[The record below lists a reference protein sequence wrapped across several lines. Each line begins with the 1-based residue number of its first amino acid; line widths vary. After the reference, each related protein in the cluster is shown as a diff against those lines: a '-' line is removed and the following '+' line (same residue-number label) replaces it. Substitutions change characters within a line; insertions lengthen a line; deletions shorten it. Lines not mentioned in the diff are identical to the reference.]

1 MSSGDIYARHSAGEA
16 LRKLISDYTFN
27 SVLDIGSGAGN
38 HALTLKNAGK
48 TATTIDLSNADIN
61 SDYNCYEFDSAFDAI
76 WCSHCLEH
84 QLNVNSFLRKVFH
97 DLKMGGVLAV
107 TVPPLKHSIVGGHV
121 TLWNAGLLLYNL
133 ILAGFDCSQ
142 ASVKA
147 YGYNLSVIV
156 EKKPISLP
164 DLNRDFGDINILSR
178 YFPIPVSERFDGRID
193 EVNW

>member
-1 MSSGDIYARHSAGEA
+1 M
-16 LRKLISDYTFN
+16 
-27 SVLDIGSGAGN
+27 
-38 HALTLKNAGK
+38 TLKNAGK

-164 DLNRDFGDINILSR
+164 DLNRVFGDINILSR